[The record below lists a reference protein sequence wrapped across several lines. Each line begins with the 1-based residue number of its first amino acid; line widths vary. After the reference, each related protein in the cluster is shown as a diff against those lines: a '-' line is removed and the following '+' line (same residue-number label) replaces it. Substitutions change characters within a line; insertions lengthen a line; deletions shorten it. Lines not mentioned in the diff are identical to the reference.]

1 MNQRNTDAANRA
13 MRTQSLRGRYVVATY
28 LESDLVG
35 YSSHNSATDTPER
48 AATVPTDHTFE
59 ILSPREVQS

>member
-13 MRTQSLRGRYVVATY
+13 MRTQTLRGRHVVATY
-28 LESDLVG
+28 LEGDLVG
-35 YSSHNSATDTPER
+35 YSSHASAADAAER